1 MVDFIVGS
9 DGVAKRANP
18 LLPMT
23 RQTGPITT
31 TQLKNLPAIV
41 DTVKK
46 AVGNSNLGKM
56 AVGAVRNIPKGV
68 GLLNPVTLGL
78 TIGGALPWLVEKY
91 RNWNIENRMAIP
103 AIKPEALA
111 EYEKFKNS
119 KQPVKTTTGIRQTG
133 PSRFSGGVTVDAPP
147 SVDVKQ
153 QQPIKEQEV
162 PQQILDYLAEMD
174 KANKDFSDYL
184 QGYMDNLGASNEYDR
199 RRSLGL
205 AILAGGGKT
214 IGNPYL
220 AQLMTKPRSQSQI
233 NQTKLELAK
242 LIQAQKTGNIQAAY
256 EAMANIEALQGMGL
270 SSSSALANPD
280 IIKEYVD
287 YVNNRY
293 TADRAFDRA
302 KYAADQGVRRTQIA
316 QAGANSRTN
325 ANISYKKQANREFNK
340 GLQTAVLKAITDA
353 AMFGD
358 TGAAEAAVN
367 TYSQLTGNNDLDIK
381 DILPATEAY

>member
-1 MVDFIVGS
+1 MVDFIVGN
-9 DGVAKRANP
+9 DGIARPNKP
-18 LLPMT
+18 MLP
-23 RQTGPITT
+23 
-31 TQLKNLPAIV
+31 QLKANNLPAVV
-41 DTVKK
+41 DMARK
-46 AVGNSNLGKM
+46 AVSNSNLGKM

-91 RNWNIENRMAIP
+91 RNWNIDNRMAIP

-133 PSRFSGGVTVDAPP
+133 PSSFSGGIIAEAPK
-147 SVDVKQ
+147 VEEVKEPEPKQ
-153 QQPIKEQEV
+153 QEV

-174 KANKDFSDYL
+174 KANKDYSDYL

-233 NQTKLELAK
+233 DQTKLELAK
-242 LIQAQKTGNIQAAY
+242 LIQAQRTGNIQAAY
-256 EAMANIEALQGMGL
+256 EAMANIEALQGIGL

-287 YVNNRY
+287 YTNNRY

-316 QAGANSRTN
+316 QAGANARTN
-325 ANISYKKQANREFNK
+325 ANISYKKQSNREFNK

>member
-1 MVDFIVGS
+1 MVDFIVGN
-9 DGVAKRANP
+9 DGIARPNKPMLPQVKAN
-18 LLPMT
+18 
-23 RQTGPITT
+23 
-31 TQLKNLPAIV
+31 NLPAVV
-41 DTVKK
+41 DMARK

-68 GLLNPVTLGL
+68 RLLNPVTLGL

-133 PSRFSGGVTVDAPP
+133 PSKFSGGIVAEAPKVEEVRETEP
-147 SVDVKQ
+147 KQ
-153 QQPIKEQEV
+153 QEV
-162 PQQILDYLAEMD
+162 PQQLLDYLADMD
-174 KANKDFSDYL
+174 KANKDYSDYL
-184 QGYMDNLGASNEYDR
+184 QGYMDNLGATNEYDR

-220 AQLMTKPRSQSQI
+220 ARLMTRPISQSQI
-233 NQTKLELAK
+233 DQTKLELAK

-256 EAMANIEALQGMGL
+256 EAMANIEALQGIGL

-287 YVNNRY
+287 YTNNRY

-316 QAGANSRTN
+316 QAGANARTN
-325 ANISYKKQANREFNK
+325 ANISYKQQANREFNK

>member
-9 DGVAKRANP
+9 DGVAVPNKP
-18 LLPMT
+18 MLPQPRT
-23 RQTGPITT
+23 N
-31 TQLKNLPAIV
+31 NLPAVV
-41 DTVKK
+41 DMARK
-46 AVGNSNLGKM
+46 AVGNSNIGKM
-56 AVGAVRNIPKGV
+56 AVGAVRNIPKGA
-68 GLLNPVTLGL
+68 GLLNPVALGL
-78 TIGGALPWLVEKY
+78 TIGNALPWLVEKY
-91 RNWNIENRMAIP
+91 RNWNIDNRMDIP
-103 AIKPEALA
+103 SIKPEAIE
-111 EYEKFKNS
+111 EYKRHLQNGNV
-119 KQPVKTTTGIRQTG
+119 PIKTTTGVKQTG
-133 PSRFSGGVTVDAPP
+133 PTSFSGGIKVDAPP
-147 SVDVKQ
+147 SIQEPEQ
-153 QQPIKEQEV
+153 QQPIKEQGV

-174 KANKDFSDYL
+174 KANKDYNNYL

-199 RRSLGL
+199 RRNLGL

-220 AQLMTKPRSQSQI
+220 TRLMTKPRSQSQI
-233 NQTKLELAK
+233 DQTKLELAK

-256 EAMANIEALQGMGL
+256 EAMANIEALQGIGL

-287 YVNNRY
+287 YTNNRY

-358 TGAAEAAVN
+358 TDAANAAVN
-367 TYSQLTGNNDLDIK
+367 TYKQLTGDSGLNISE
-381 DILPATEAY
+381 ILPAAEAY

>member
-1 MVDFIVGS
+1 MTDFIVGA
-9 DGVAKRANP
+9 DGIAKKAGP
-18 LLPMT
+18 LLP
-23 RQTGPITT
+23 
-31 TQLKNLPAIV
+31 QLRTNNLPAVV
-41 DTVKK
+41 DMARK

-56 AVGAVRNIPKGV
+56 AVGAVRNIPKGI

-133 PSRFSGGVTVDAPP
+133 PSSFAGGVAIDAPP
-147 SVDVKQ
+147 IVDVEQ
-153 QQPIKEQEV
+153 QQPIKEQGV
-162 PQQILDYLAEMD
+162 PQQLLDYLADMD
-174 KANKDFSDYL
+174 KANKDYSDYL

-220 AQLMTKPRSQSQI
+220 AKLMTRPRSQSQI
-233 NQTKLELAK
+233 DQTKLELAK

-280 IIKEYVD
+280 VIKEYVD
-287 YVNNRY
+287 YMNNRY

-316 QAGANSRTN
+316 QAGANARTN
-325 ANISYKKQANREFNK
+325 ANISYKQQASRDFNK
-340 GLQTAVLKAITDA
+340 SLQTALLKAITDA

-358 TGAAEAAVN
+358 TGAAEAAIN
-367 TYSQLTGNNDLDIK
+367 TYSQLTGNNGLDIK

>member
-1 MVDFIVGS
+1 MVDFIVGN
-9 DGVAKRANP
+9 DGVARPNKP
-18 LLPMT
+18 MLP
-23 RQTGPITT
+23 
-31 TQLKNLPAIV
+31 QLKANNLPAVV
-41 DTVKK
+41 DMAKK

-91 RNWNIENRMAIP
+91 RNWNIDNRMAISG
-103 AIKPEALA
+103 IKPEALA

-119 KQPVKTTTGIRQTG
+119 KQPVMTTTGIRQTG
-133 PSRFSGGVTVDAPP
+133 PSKFSGGIIAEAPK
-147 SVDVKQ
+147 VEEVKVPELKQ
-153 QQPIKEQEV
+153 QEV

-174 KANKDFSDYL
+174 KANKDYSDYL

-220 AQLMTKPRSQSQI
+220 ARLMTTPRSQSQI
-233 NQTKLELAK
+233 DQTKLELAK
-242 LIQAQKTGNIQAAY
+242 LIQAQRTGNIQAAY
-256 EAMANIEALQGMGL
+256 EAMANIEALQGIGL

-287 YVNNRY
+287 YTNNRY

-316 QAGANSRTN
+316 QSGANARTN
-325 ANISYKKQANREFNK
+325 ANISYKQQANREFNK

>member
-1 MVDFIVGS
+1 MVDFIVGN
-9 DGVAKRANP
+9 DGVAIPNKPMLPQVKAN
-18 LLPMT
+18 
-23 RQTGPITT
+23 
-31 TQLKNLPAIV
+31 NLPAIV
-41 DTVKK
+41 DMAKK
-46 AVGNSNLGKM
+46 AVGNSNIGKM
-56 AVGAVRNIPKGV
+56 AAGAVRNIPKGV
-68 GLLNPVTLGL
+68 GLFNPVTLGL

-119 KQPVKTTTGIRQTG
+119 KQPVKTTTGIRQIG
-133 PSRFSGGVTVDAPP
+133 PSKFSGGIVAEAPKVEEVREP
-147 SVDVKQ
+147 EPKQ
-153 QQPIKEQEV
+153 QEV
-162 PQQILDYLAEMD
+162 PQQLLDYLADMD
-174 KANKDFSDYL
+174 KANKDYSDYL
-184 QGYMDNLGASNEYDR
+184 QGYMDNLGATNEYDR

-220 AQLMTKPRSQSQI
+220 ARLMTRPISQSQI
-233 NQTKLELAK
+233 DQTKLELAK

-256 EAMANIEALQGMGL
+256 EAMANIEALQGIGL

-287 YVNNRY
+287 YTNNRY

-367 TYSQLTGNNDLDIK
+367 TYSQLTGNNDLDIR

>member
-133 PSRFSGGVTVDAPP
+133 PSKFSGGIIAEAPKVEEVKEP
-147 SVDVKQ
+147 EPKQ
-153 QQPIKEQEV
+153 QEI

-233 NQTKLELAK
+233 DQTKLELAK

-256 EAMANIEALQGMGL
+256 EALANIEALQGMGL

-287 YVNNRY
+287 YTNNRY

-325 ANISYKKQANREFNK
+325 ANISYKQQANRDFNK

>member
-1 MVDFIVGS
+1 MTDFIVGA
-9 DGVAKRANP
+9 DGIVKKAGP
-18 LLPMT
+18 LLP
-23 RQTGPITT
+23 
-31 TQLKNLPAIV
+31 QLRTNNLPTIV
-41 DTVKK
+41 DTVRK
-46 AVGNSNLGKM
+46 AVGNPNLGKM
-56 AVGAVRNIPKGV
+56 AVGALRNIPKGV
-68 GLLNPVTLGL
+68 GLLNPATIGL
-78 TIGGALPWLVEKY
+78 TVGNALPWLVEKY
-91 RNWNIENRMAIP
+91 RNWNIDNRMNIP
-103 AIKPEALA
+103 SIKPEAIE
-111 EYEKFKNS
+111 EYKRYLQNKNTE
-119 KQPVKTTTGIRQTG
+119 PVVNNIKQTG
-133 PSRFSGGVTVDAPP
+133 PTSFSGGIKVDAPP
-147 SVDVKQ
+147 SIQEPEQQ
-153 QQPIKEQEV
+153 QQPIKEQGV

-174 KANKDFSDYL
+174 KANKDYNNYL

-199 RRSLGL
+199 RRNLGL

-220 AQLMTKPRSQSQI
+220 AKLMTKPRSQSQI
-233 NQTKLELAK
+233 DQTRLELAK

-256 EAMANIEALQGMGL
+256 EAMANIEALQGIGL

-287 YVNNRY
+287 YVKNRY

-358 TGAAEAAVN
+358 TDAANAAVN
-367 TYSQLTGNNDLDIK
+367 TYKQLTGDSGLNISE
-381 DILPATEAY
+381 ILPAAEAY